1 MRYADAVLLNQLE
14 YLVALA
20 RERHFGRAAASC
32 HVSQPALSSAIRRL
46 EQDLRVQIVR
56 RDRRFGGLTPE
67 GEVVLAWAHRI
78 LQDRDSL
85 RHELDRMAG
94 GLTGQL
100 QIGAIPSALMVSS
113 LLTGPF
119 NERHPGVRIGLE
131 SLSSRAIVRRLA
143 EFDLDVGMTYV
154 DGEPLGPVRTVPLY
168 VERYLLLAPEE
179 MAQARR
185 DVIGWDELAQ
195 IPLCLLAPVM
205 QNRRILDRNAAAAG
219 AVLTPSV
226 EADAVSVLY
235 SHVATGRFATVVA
248 HAWLHL
254 FGVPEGMRVVPMAD
268 PAHSHTIGLVLPEQE
283 PGSLLARAF
292 MDVVAGVD
300 LRGVLDALLARHA

>member
-14 YLVALA
+14 YLTALA
-20 RERHFGRAAASC
+20 RERHFGRAAAAC
-32 HVSQPALSSAIRRL
+32 HVSQPALSSAIRKL
-46 EQDLRVQIVR
+46 EQDLRVQVVR
-56 RDRRFGGLTPE
+56 RDRRFGGFTPE

-85 RHELDRMAG
+85 RQELARMAG
-94 GLTGQL
+94 GLAGNL
-100 QIGAIPSALMVSS
+100 QIGAIPSALTVSS
-113 LLTGPF
+113 LLTEPF
-119 NERHPGVRIGLE
+119 TARHPAVRIGLE

-143 EFDLDVGMTYV
+143 EFELDVGMTYV

-179 MAQARR
+179 MAAARR
-185 DVIGWDELAQ
+185 EEIGWAELAE
-195 IPLCLLAPVM
+195 IPLCLLSQVM

-219 AVLTPSV
+219 VVLAPSV

-254 FGVPEGMRVVPMAD
+254 FGVPGGMRVVPMAE
-268 PAHSHTIGLVLPEQE
+268 PAHSYTIGLVLPDRQ

-292 MDVVAGVD
+292 VDVVTGVD
-300 LRGVLDALLARHA
+300 LRGELDVLLARHV